1 MPNMLEDL
9 QLKLDGRHH
18 SGIDDCRNIAKIVE
32 RLAKLGHTFKI
43 TKTILWENVF
53 IIMHISLTVEVQL
66 LYFNL
71 ENKINKIEKKTTN
84 CHSFFLFSSYKY
96 I

>member
-43 TKTILWENVF
+43 TKTIL
-53 IIMHISLTVEVQL
+53 
-66 LYFNL
+66 
-71 ENKINKIEKKTTN
+71 
-84 CHSFFLFSSYKY
+84 
-96 I
+96 